1 MSNQESRQTESVKSV
16 GQPSSFS
23 ESSSFSQSSSAAP
36 QTSGAAVYQLAGSR
50 DLLKQAWQTYRLY
63 WRKWLLLISFQV
75 APFVLYYLF
84 IFMAGYLNFSG
95 SAINKPATWQWLFVI
110 LGTIFLVLGLV
121 ISIAVTLSLIQA
133 AVTPE
138 KKIPALLATAWPRFW
153 SAIWIYILTGVVMAA
168 GYLLLIIPGIIFSIW
183 FLFSVQALVLA
194 GQKGAK
200 ALKFSRRLTQ
210 GWWWSVTWR
219 VYILVLIGLGL
230 SFLSAVPYLTIVFI
244 VLISF
249 IFTPLFVFYYVY
261 LYQGLEQRQLT
272 APQAKER
279 LNWWRKVLMVVVWI
293 LTIVV
298 YIAMNAALLYAFFGE
313 ELKQA
318 SQLAPLRQDY
328 EGQAPLRQDYEGQAP
343 TAIAPTGGLAEDFL
357 TDSDGDGVP
366 DDVEELFGFDPLKVD
381 TNNDGVSDF
390 DEIISLYQA
399 GGLPAEEENNF

>member
-1 MSNQESRQTESVKSV
+1 
-16 GQPSSFS
+16 
-23 ESSSFSQSSSAAP
+23 
-36 QTSGAAVYQLAGSR
+36 
-50 DLLKQAWQTYRLY
+50 
-63 WRKWLLLISFQV
+63 
-75 APFVLYYLF
+75 
-84 IFMAGYLNFSG
+84 
-95 SAINKPATWQWLFVI
+95 
-110 LGTIFLVLGLV
+110 
-121 ISIAVTLSLIQA
+121 
-133 AVTPE
+133 
-138 KKIPALLATAWPRFW
+138 
-153 SAIWIYILTGVVMAA
+153 MAA